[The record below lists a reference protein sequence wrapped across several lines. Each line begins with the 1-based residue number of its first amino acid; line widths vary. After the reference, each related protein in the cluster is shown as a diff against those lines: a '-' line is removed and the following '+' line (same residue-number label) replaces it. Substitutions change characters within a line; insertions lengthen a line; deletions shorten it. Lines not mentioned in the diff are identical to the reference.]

1 MSLYQRACRVIP
13 GGVSS
18 PVRAFGSVGGD
29 PVFIAREHWEPVAA
43 SLSGDRGA
51 RRYLVENSVS
61 EIECGDLW
69 NGLDRDLG

>member
-1 MSLYQRACRVIP
+1 
-13 GGVSS
+13 
-18 PVRAFGSVGGD
+18 
-29 PVFIAREHWEPVAA
+29 VFIAREHWEPAAA